1 MNERKFCQIYY
12 SRFSLCKLPLQDDP
26 FSSQPELSIM
36 KLSFSKPLFFLITLS
51 TSFSSAQTPD
61 FARRLFDSHENYREV
76 SLNKRRFKQKD
87 ILPLIEKRKADPR
100 YQIESVGQSFEG
112 KNIQMVKV
120 GAGPRKV
127 LLWTQMHGDEPTATM
142 ATFDILNFLEG
153 KNDGFDDFR
162 KQLLENTTLYFVPML
177 NPDGAERYQRRNA
190 QEIDINRDALALQA
204 PESRILKQ
212 LQQTLLPEFGF
223 NLHDKNPRYSVGN
236 SDKLA
241 TISFLATAFDQE
253 RNVNAVREKSMQV
266 IVGMDRVL
274 QEFIP
279 GQVGRWNEDFE
290 PRAFGDNIQKWGTTL
305 ILIES
310 GGYAGD
316 PEKQYIR
323 KLNFVAIL
331 SGLGSIADN
340 SFVKENKA
348 DYYKNA
354 ENSRYIYDL
363 LIKKATVQRDG
374 KSYQADFGINRYE
387 VSTADATDFFY
398 RSVIE
403 EYGDLSIY
411 SGTQTLDAE
420 GYILEYGKVYPEKF
434 TDLKGLTEAKAWSIL
449 KQGFT
454 YIQLNGK
461 ISGVNPVQFPLHIL
475 NNKKAPNGTPALDD
489 AATFILKKEG
499 KIKYAVVNGFVY
511 DLEKEYSKTGN
522 GIVD

>member
-1 MNERKFCQIYY
+1 MKSFI
-12 SRFSLCKLPLQDDP
+12 SKLLFSLIILSNSI
-26 FSSQPELSIM
+26 SSGQ
-36 KLSFSKPLFFLITLS
+36 
-51 TSFSSAQTPD
+51 TSD
-61 FARRLFDSHENYREV
+61 LARRLFDSHEIYRENA
-76 SLNKRRFKQKD
+76 LTKRRFKQNE
-87 ILPLIEKRKADPR
+87 ILPLIEKRR
-100 YQIESVGQSFEG
+100 TNTMYQIESVGQSCEG
-112 KNIQMVKV
+112 RNIQMIKV
-120 GAGPRKV
+120 GKGARKI

-142 ATFDILNFLEG
+142 ASFDILNFLEN

-162 KQLLENTTLYFVPML
+162 KQILENTTLYFVPML

-241 TISFLATAFDQE
+241 TISFLATAFDQD

-279 GQVGRWNEDFE
+279 NQVGRWNEDFE

-323 KLNFVAIL
+323 KLNFVAML
-331 SGLGSIADN
+331 SGLGAIADN
-340 SFVKENKA
+340 SFAKENRA

-363 LIKKATVQRDG
+363 LVKNATVEREG
-374 KSYQADFGINRYE
+374 KSYRADFGIDRHE
-387 VSTADATDFFY
+387 VNIANATNFFY

-411 SGTQTLDAE
+411 SGTETFDAE
-420 GYILEYGKVYPEKF
+420 GYTLEYGKVYPGHFK
-434 TDLKGLTEAKAWSIL
+434 DLKSLNEAKAWSIL

-454 YIQLNGK
+454 YIQLDGK
-461 ISGVNPVQFPLHIL
+461 TSGVNPVQLPLHIL
-475 NNKKAPNGTPALDD
+475 RNKKAPNGTPALDD
-489 AATFILKKEG
+489 AATFVLKKEG
-499 KIKYAVVNGFVY
+499 KIKYAVINGFVY
-511 DLEKEYSKTGN
+511 DLEKEYSKIGN

>member
-1 MNERKFCQIYY
+1 
-12 SRFSLCKLPLQDDP
+12 
-26 FSSQPELSIM
+26 M
-36 KLSFSKPLFFLITLS
+36 KLSFSKLLFFLIILS
-51 TSFSSAQTPD
+51 TSSSSGQTPN
-61 FARRLFDSHENYREV
+61 FARRLFDAHENYRET
-76 SLNKRRFKQKD
+76 SLTKRRFKQQE
-87 ILPLIEKRKADPR
+87 ILPLIEKRKTNPL

-112 KNIQMVKV
+112 RNIQMIKV
-120 GAGPRKV
+120 GNGPRKI

-142 ATFDILNFLEG
+142 AGFDILNFLEG
-153 KNDGFDDFR
+153 ENDGFDDFR
-162 KQLLENTTLYFVPML
+162 KQLLESTTLYFVPML

-340 SFVKENKA
+340 SFAKENKA

-363 LIKKATVQRDG
+363 LIKNAIVGRDG
-374 KSYQADFGINRYE
+374 KSYKADFGINRYE
-387 VSTADATDFFY
+387 VNHTDATDFFY

-403 EYGDLSIY
+403 EYGDLSIF
-411 SGTQTLDAE
+411 SGTETFDAE
-420 GYILEYGKVYPEKF
+420 GYTLAYGKVYPEHFK
-434 TDLKGLTEAKAWSIL
+434 DLKILTEAKAWSIL

-454 YIQLNGK
+454 YIMLDGK
-461 ISGVNPVQFPLHIL
+461 TSYKNPVEIPLHIL
-475 NNKKAPNGTPALDD
+475 RNKKTPTGTPALDD
-489 AATFILKKEG
+489 AATFVLKKEG
-499 KIKYAVVNGFVY
+499 KIRYAVVNGFLY
-511 DLEKEYSKTGN
+511 DLEKKYSKIGN
-522 GIVD
+522 GIVE